1 MFNNAREEYFLNN
14 SSLSH
19 IFGINISDKSNY
31 LSIENSER
39 KYSYFYARNSRTHIF
54 KIPHP
59 RWIGLYSG
67 IGIDNYIDFL
77 INDIR
82 IYKIWE
88 SLPESFDDWH
98 LKKSVDAEMSSMEFK
113 YRFIA
118 SLAHLLTSNNMVM
131 KGSELQ
137 YLLNT
142 NNILT
147 SKGFQYS
154 SNGGRGVFTL
164 IRNAYKYFYRKADYQ
179 ISYEIAR
186 SFVNQYGEYAY

>member
-1 MFNNAREEYFLNN
+1 
-14 SSLSH
+14 
-19 IFGINISDKSNY
+19 
-31 LSIENSER
+31 
-39 KYSYFYARNSRTHIF
+39 
-54 KIPHP
+54 
-59 RWIGLYSG
+59 
-67 IGIDNYIDFL
+67 
-77 INDIR
+77 
-82 IYKIWE
+82 
-88 SLPESFDDWH
+88 
-98 LKKSVDAEMSSMEFK
+98 
-113 YRFIA
+113 
-118 SLAHLLTSNNMVM
+118 MVM